1 MARLLDDLLDVSR
14 LTRGKLTLRIQ
25 RLELATV
32 IARAIEIAQPLID
45 AAGHELR
52 VHLPTETLHLQG
64 DLTRLAQVF
73 SNVLINSAKY
83 TPPGGTIAVTASAEP
98 QALVV
103 RVTDTGIGIAAEH
116 IDRIFDMFGQ
126 VEAASP
132 HAQGGQGIGLSLARK
147 LVELHGGRIEAR
159 SDGVGKGSEFEIRLP
174 SAARGASDAQLA
186 HAVPVSHAPQA

>member
-1 MARLLDDLLDVSR
+1 LLDVSR
-14 LTRGKLTLRIQ
+14 LTRGKLTLRVQ

-45 AAGHELR
+45 GAGHDLR
-52 VHLPTETLHLQG
+52 VELPPDPLQLQG

-83 TPPGGTIAVTASAEP
+83 TPPGGTIVVTASAEAV
-98 QALVV
+98 ALIV
-103 RVTDTGIGIAAEH
+103 RVKDTGIGIAEEH

-126 VEAASP
+126 VESASS

-147 LVELHGGRIEAR
+147 LVELHGGTIEAR

-174 SAARGASDAQLA
+174 AARVASTA
-186 HAVPVSHAPQA
+186 HVALSDTG